1 MSDPDLLSLNEYL
14 RRIRERY
21 ATDGTPEPMT
31 LDEYMQ
37 LLCQR
42 ADEFMAPRYAHARGQ
57 RPQPLPPLL
66 EWFILPIDEQFVL
79 LPRPAPKRAPVPR
92 RYRSSSQLRAQR
104 DALVRRRDAIMFGG
118 ADPAACNVNTRARWK
133 KLDRDIAAVAKL
145 TARIDKLHGRI
156 RSAEYREQQHAAGT
170 ADT

>member
-1 MSDPDLLSLNEYL
+1 MSESALLSLNEYL
-14 RRIRERY
+14 RRIQQRY
-21 ATDGTPEPMT
+21 STDGTPEPMT

-57 RPQPLPPLL
+57 RLQPLPPLL

-79 LPRPAPKRAPVPR
+79 LPDPAPKRAPVPR
-92 RYRSSSQLRAQR
+92 RYRTSAELRARR
-104 DALVRRRDAIMFGG
+104 DELIRRRDAIMFDWD
-118 ADPAACNVNTRARWK
+118 DPAACNVNTRARWK

-145 TARIDKLHGRI
+145 RARIAVLDRRI
-156 RSAEYREQQHAAGT
+156 AAAEYREQRQAGAPGT
-170 ADT
+170 